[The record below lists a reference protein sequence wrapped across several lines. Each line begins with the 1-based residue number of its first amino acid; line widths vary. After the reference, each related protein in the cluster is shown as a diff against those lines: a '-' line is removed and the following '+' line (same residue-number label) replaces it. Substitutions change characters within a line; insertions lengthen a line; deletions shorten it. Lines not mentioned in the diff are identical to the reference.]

1 MTRPFIRKKS
11 AYRWATAAL
20 SVGSTL
26 AALGAANA
34 QTPAA
39 GTGETTTAERVIV
52 TGSNIP
58 SAAEVG
64 SAPVTTVDAA
74 AIGRSGV
81 DDPQVVLQKSDP
93 SFTGG
98 GNLGA
103 SNSSVNSGATN
114 GGSQVSIRGL
124 PTLVLL
130 NGRRVADSAA
140 LASGGNQF
148 ADVNLFPTALIKRIE
163 VLKDGASAIYGS
175 DAVGGVVNVLLN
187 DDFQGVA
194 VSGRFG
200 FAERADIQDQRYS
213 GVAGFGDDHTRIVV
227 AAQYQEQDPIFSG
240 DRDFSRN
247 APGSSNFGDKITVA
261 GGSRYLNT
269 GLPSV
274 PNQIVPFSVAPIL
287 NSPSQTTP
295 AGSIAPVFNAAGQ
308 QVFSSAQFPAG
319 TYNTTPHTL
328 LLQQYTGIT
337 LDQNRTAA
345 YGSVERDIIDKHLI
359 VFGDFLYS
367 RNYSQS
373 YLAPQPVATNSSPNP
388 SQNLI
393 IALGAPF
400 NPFNSQIGIEQA
412 QIPTGLPPA
421 GAPGAAVATT
431 RYGNLVVSNRF
442 LSAPRVFRND
452 TDFYRIV
459 AGLKGEIIKD
469 YNYEVAFNHSEDT
482 INFKNFNLVRGDLV
496 NQAIAGGYNADGTA
510 APATFNAN
518 GTVATPAGAYS
529 RVNGVL
535 TPALD
540 PFALNNPAST
550 EGLILGTDI
559 RNQQSK
565 LTVIDGKLT
574 GFPVNL
580 PAGPVGFAIGG
591 EYRREELRLNSS
603 VENFVASV
611 PAADVQVGRDIEA
624 AYLELSIP
632 AIGPNQKIPGV
643 YSFDID
649 GAVRYEHYEG
659 TGDNVTPKASFVY
672 RPIVDVAI
680 RGTYA
685 KSFRAPNLIETNG
698 PPGSGFTAL
707 TNLGAGY
714 NEQANVISASNPA
727 LGPER
732 TDSFSGGIVLSPHQ
746 VPGLTISGDFFH
758 EEERNIITGGIPSST
773 ILQTANTLGSASPYN
788 ALIHVGS
795 QNGPNLTS
803 TAPGQITGNASNFFI
818 ITAPANN
825 SNIRISGVDFT
836 VNYDHDFG
844 PKAGGFTLGLNGTY
858 YFQYKLN
865 DFKDGTNYD
874 VVGLYL
880 GGIGGNYVPDYKL
893 VPYAEYRYG
902 GASISALVNYLPSM
916 RDGDFLDSG
925 PGRRGNYTQAGD
937 ANLPKIRDYYD
948 IDMTLSYEFGLH
960 KPAAPEAPMP
970 APKDGKDGKDAGKD
984 MTSHDTAKKMMA
996 INLLDGLKLTFGVNN
1011 ITNARPPKI
1020 NASPDSSNSDVAVYD
1035 PFQRYYYFVVSKK
1048 F

>member
-1 MTRPFIRKKS
+1 MIKPLIRKKP
-11 AYRWATAAL
+11 ALRWATFAL
-20 SVGSTL
+20 GIGGTL
-26 AALGAANA
+26 AALGAASA

-39 GTGETTTAERVIV
+39 GTGETTEAERVIV
-52 TGSNIP
+52 TGSQIP
-58 SAAEVG
+58 TAAEVG
-64 SAPVTTVDAA
+64 ASPVTTVDSA

-114 GGSQVSIRGL
+114 GGSQVSLRGL

-194 VSGRFG
+194 ISGRFG
-200 FAERADIQDQRYS
+200 FAERGDIQDQRYS
-213 GVAGFGDDHTRIVV
+213 GVAGFGDEHTKIVV
-227 AAQYQEQDPIFSG
+227 GAQYQEQDPIFSG

-261 GGSRYLNT
+261 GSSRYLNT
-269 GLPSV
+269 GLPGV
-274 PNQIVPFSVAPIL
+274 PQQVIPFQVAPIL
-287 NSPSQTTP
+287 NSPSDALAP
-295 AGSIAPVFNAAGQ
+295 GSIAPVFNAAGQ
-308 QVFSSAQFPAG
+308 QVFSAAQVPG
-319 TYNTTPHTL
+319 VYNTTARTL
-328 LLQQYTGIT
+328 LLQRYTGIT
-337 LDQNRTAA
+337 LDQNRLSA
-345 YGSVERDIIDKHLI
+345 YGSVERDIFDKHLV

-388 SQNLI
+388 NQNMI
-393 IALGAPF
+393 IPLGAPF

-412 QIPTGLPPA
+412 QVPT
-421 GAPGAAVATT
+421 AAIGGVN
-431 RYGNLVVSNRF
+431 YGNLVVANRF
-442 LSAPRVFRND
+442 LNAPRVFRND

-459 AGLKGEIIKD
+459 AGIKGELIKD
-469 YNYEVAFNHSEDT
+469 YNYELAYNHSEDT
-482 INFKNFNLVRGDLV
+482 INFKNFNLVRGDLL
-496 NQAIAGGYNADGTA
+496 NQALAGGYNADGTA
-510 APATFNAN
+510 APATFNAD
-518 GTVATPAGAYS
+518 GTVATAAGQFS
-529 RVNGVL
+529 RVNGILV
-535 TPALD
+535 PALD
-540 PFALNNPAST
+540 GFALNNPAST
-550 EGLILGTDI
+550 ENLILGTDI

-574 GFPVNL
+574 GFPVKL
-580 PAGPVGFAIGG
+580 PAGPLGFAVGG
-591 EYRREELRLNSS
+591 EYRHEDLRLNSS

-611 PAADVQVGRDIEA
+611 PTADVQVGRDIEA
-624 AYLELSIP
+624 AFAELAIP
-632 AIGPNQKIPGV
+632 VVSPDMKVPGV

-649 GAVRYEHYEG
+649 GAGRYEHYQG
-659 TGDNVTPKASFVY
+659 TGDNVTPKVSFVY
-672 RPIVDVAI
+672 RPIVDVAL

-714 NEQANVISASNPA
+714 NEQANVISSSNPA

-732 TDSFSGGIVLSPHQ
+732 TDTWDGGIVLSPHQ
-746 VPGLTISGDFFH
+746 VPGLTISADFFH
-758 EEERNIITGGIPSST
+758 VEERNIITSGIPSST
-773 ILQTANTLGSASPYN
+773 ILLSANALGSASPYN
-788 ALIHVGS
+788 SLIHTGS
-795 QNGPNLTS
+795 QNGPSLTS

-818 ITAPANN
+818 FTAPANN
-825 SNIRISGVDFT
+825 TNIRESGFDFT
-836 VNYDHDFG
+836 FNYDHDFG
-844 PKAGGFTLGLNGTY
+844 PKYGGVTFGLNGTY
-858 YFQYKLN
+858 YLQYKLN
-865 DFKDGTNYD
+865 DFKGGTNYD

-893 VPYAEYRYG
+893 VPYVSYRYG
-902 GASISALVNYLPSM
+902 GAQISALMNYLPSM

-925 PGRRGNYTQAGD
+925 PNRAGNYTQNDGGP
-937 ANLPKIRDYYD
+937 NLPKIRDYYD
-948 IDMTLSYEFGLH
+948 IDMTLSYEFGLN
-960 KPAAPEAPMP
+960 KPAAEAPVP
-970 APKDGKDGKDAGKD
+970 ASKDAKDGKDGGKTVA
-984 MTSHDTAKKMMA
+984 TSHEMAKSMMKV
-996 INLLDGLKLTFGVNN
+996 NLLDGLKLTFGVNN
-1011 ITNARPPKI
+1011 VTNARPPFI
-1020 NASPDSSNSDVAVYD
+1020 GASPDSSNSDVAVYD